1 MSEPP
6 FEVGAAHETS
16 TCPSSATAVAELGAP
31 GLVNGIAETLVLD
44 APVPAALTAT
54 TVTL

>member
-6 FEVGAAHETS
+6 FEVGTAHETS
-16 TCPSSATAVAELGAP
+16 TCPSSATAVTELGAP